1 MGSPDCSAVMM
12 QKEDVMNT
20 KSFWQRRRKS
30 MFVVAPANGTTWA
43 VAFSRRL
50 IPGALFASKAA
61 AIRYAYL
68 LAGMAGLSGEHIR
81 VLGEA

>member
-1 MGSPDCSAVMM
+1 MGSPDCPSVMM

-20 KSFWQRRRKS
+20 KSFWQRRQKS
-30 MFVVAPANGTTWA
+30 MFVVAPANGSTWA

-61 AIRYAYL
+61 AIRYACL
-68 LAGMAGLSGEHIR
+68 LAEMAGLGGDNIR

>member
-1 MGSPDCSAVMM
+1 MGSPDRPSVMM

-30 MFVVAPANGTTWA
+30 MFVVAPANGSTWA

-50 IPGALFASKAA
+50 IPGALFASKTAA
-61 AIRYAYL
+61 VRYAYL
-68 LAGMAGLSGEHIR
+68 LAGMAGLGGDDIR

>member
-1 MGSPDCSAVMM
+1 MQSGPPADMM
-12 QKEDVMNT
+12 QKEDVMNQ

-30 MFVVAPANGTTWA
+30 TFVVAPANESTWV

-50 IPGALFASKAA
+50 IPGALFTSKRE

-68 LAGMAGLSGEHIR
+68 LAGFVGLDGDYIR
-81 VLGEA
+81 VLDGA